1 MSCRRRSGSGA
12 SRTRKSSATD
22 CTRGAVSTILTLH
35 DPQTARGYYAEGL
48 WREDTLYSLL
58 REHARARSAAFA
70 LRDSA
75 QRLSWSELLAW
86 VDSVAEDLHRAGLKR
101 GQRVSVWVPSR
112 AEAIVILLACSRNGY
127 VCNPSMH
134 QNYTTGEVLQLL
146 ARIESA
152 ALVAQSGYG
161 ADAARRD
168 IFAEAAALPGMRR
181 VYCLQP
187 RGKPGPWSGGDA
199 FPPQRL
205 AQPPS
210 IAPDLNPDKVTYLAF
225 TSGTTGT
232 PKGVMH
238 SDNTLLANGR
248 AMVRDWGHDA
258 NSVLLSLSPTSHHIA
273 NVGLAQAL
281 VAGFEMV
288 LNDLPQGKGVT
299 DWIAETGAT
308 YVMGVPTHA
317 IDTLAQMR
325 RRGLDALG
333 RVKTFYM
340 AGATI
345 PRELA
350 ASFLALGIKPQNVYG
365 MTENG
370 SHQYTLPSDDAD
382 TIVSTC
388 GRACS
393 GYEIKLWRQDDADV
407 EVGPGEIGEI
417 GGRGALLTLGYF
429 GNQSATE
436 ASFNAHGWFMSGDLG
451 RFDAN
456 GNLEVVGRKKDLIIR
471 GGHNIYPAHIEDLA
485 HRHPGVSKAVAFPVA
500 DERLGERVCLA
511 IIPRAEPAPSA
522 DEMLTHLDAA
532 GLSKYDM
539 PEYYLVMTEFPT
551 TASGKTLKRELVAW
565 ARESR
570 IQPTPCRLG
579 GANKAA

>member
-1 MSCRRRSGSGA
+1 
-12 SRTRKSSATD
+12 
-22 CTRGAVSTILTLH
+22 VSTILTLH
-35 DPQTARGYYAEGL
+35 DPQTARAYYAEGL
-48 WREDTLYSLL
+48 WQQHTLYSLL
-58 REHARARSAAFA
+58 RDHAAARPAAYA
-70 LRDSA
+70 LRDA
-75 QRLSWSELLAW
+75 THRLSWSALLAW
-86 VDSVAEDLHRAGLKR
+86 VDGAAEDLHLAGVR
-101 GQRVSVWVPSR
+101 PGQRVSMWIPSR
-112 AEAIVILLACSRNGY
+112 VESVVTLLACSRNGY

-134 QNYTTGEVLQLL
+134 QNYTTGEVLELMK
-146 ARIESA
+146 RIECA

-181 VYCLQP
+181 VYRVAP
-187 RGKPGPWSGGDA
+187 RGESVPESGTA
-199 FPPQRL
+199 FPPQRP

-210 IAPDLNPDKVTYLAF
+210 LAPDMNPDKVTYLAF

-248 AMVRDWGHDA
+248 AMVRDWKHDA
-258 NSVLLSLSPTSHHIA
+258 DTVLLSLSPTSHHIA
-273 NVGLAQAL
+273 TVGLAQAL

-288 LNDLPQGKGVT
+288 LNDLPRGT
-299 DWIAETGAT
+299 DVIDRLIETGTT

-317 IDTLAQMR
+317 IDALAQMR
-325 RRGLDALG
+325 RRGSNALA
-333 RVKTFYM
+333 RVKVFYM

-345 PRELA
+345 PSDLA
-350 ASFLALGIKPQNVYG
+350 ASFLAIGVTPQNVYG

-370 SHQYTLPSDDAD
+370 SHQYTLPEDAAE
-382 TIVSTC
+382 TIVATC

-393 GYEIKLWRQDDADV
+393 GYEIRLWRQDDPDA
-407 EVGPGEIGEI
+407 EVAAGEIGEI

-451 RFDAN
+451 RIDAH
-456 GNLEVVGRKKDLIIR
+456 GNLQVVGRKKDLIIR

-485 HRHPGVSKAVAFPVA
+485 HRHAGVSKAVAFPIA
-500 DERLGERVCLA
+500 DARLGERVCLA
-511 IIPRAEPAPSA
+511 IIPRTPPGPSA
-522 DEMLTHLDAA
+522 QEMLAHLDAA

-539 PEYYLVMTEFPT
+539 PEYYLVMTEFPM

-565 ARESR
+565 AKESR
-570 IQPTPCRLG
+570 ILPTPCRFG
-579 GANKAA
+579 GASNPA

>member
-1 MSCRRRSGSGA
+1 
-12 SRTRKSSATD
+12 
-22 CTRGAVSTILTLH
+22 VSTILTLH
-35 DPQTARGYYAEGL
+35 DPHTARAYYAEGL
-48 WREDTLYSLL
+48 WQQHTLYSLL
-58 REHARARSAAFA
+58 RDHAAARPAAYA
-70 LRDSA
+70 LRDA
-75 QRLSWSELLAW
+75 VRRLTWSELLAW
-86 VDSVAEDLHRAGLKR
+86 VDSVAEDLHLAGVKR
-101 GQRVSVWVPSR
+101 GQRVSVWVPSS
-112 AEAIVILLACSRNGY
+112 AEAIVTLLACSRNGY

-134 QNYTTGEVLQLL
+134 QNYTTGEVLELL

-168 IFAEAAALPGMRR
+168 VFAEAAALPGMRR
-181 VYCLQP
+181 VYRLEP
-187 RGKPGPWSGGDA
+187 RAQAAAGSGGDA
-199 FPPQRL
+199 FPPQRP

-210 IAPDLNPDKVTYLAF
+210 LKPDLNPDKVAYLAF

-258 NSVLLSLSPTSHHIA
+258 GTVLLSLSPTSHHIA

-288 LNDLPQGKGVT
+288 LNDLPRGT
-299 DWIAETGAT
+299 DVIDRLIDSGAT

-325 RRGLDALG
+325 RRGLNALG
-333 RVKTFYM
+333 RVKVFYM
-340 AGATI
+340 AGSTI
-345 PRELA
+345 PSDLA
-350 ASFLALGIKPQNVYG
+350 ASFLAIGITPQNVYG

-370 SHQYTLPSDDAD
+370 SHQYTLPGDDAD

-393 GYEIKLWRQDDADV
+393 GYEIRLWRSDDADV
-407 EVGPGEIGEI
+407 EVAPGEIGEI

-429 GNQSATE
+429 GNQHATE
-436 ASFNAHGWFMSGDLG
+436 TSFNAHGWFMSGDLG
-451 RFDAN
+451 RFDER
-456 GNLEVVGRKKDLIIR
+456 GNLQVVGRMKDLIIR
-471 GGHNIYPAHIEDLA
+471 GGHNIYPARIEDLA
-485 HRHPGVSKAVAFPVA
+485 HRHAGVSKAVAFPVA

-511 IIPRAEPAPSA
+511 IIPRTPPGPDAQ
-522 DEMLTHLDAA
+522 EMLAHLDAA

-539 PEYYLVMTEFPT
+539 PEYYLVMTEFPM

-570 IQPTPCRLG
+570 IQPTPCRFG
-579 GANKAA
+579 GADKPA

>member
-1 MSCRRRSGSGA
+1 MG
-12 SRTRKSSATD
+12 
-22 CTRGAVSTILTLH
+22 TILTLH
-35 DPQTARGYYAEGL
+35 DPQTARAYYAEGL

-58 REHARARSAAFA
+58 RDHARARPAAYA

-75 QRLSWSELLAW
+75 HRLNWSDLLAW
-86 VDSVAEDLHRAGLKR
+86 VDSVAEDLHLAGVKR
-101 GQRVSVWVPSR
+101 GQRVSVWIPSR
-112 AEAIVILLACSRNGY
+112 VEAIVVLLACSRNGY

-146 ARIESA
+146 ERIGCA
-152 ALVAQSGYG
+152 ALLAQPGYG

-168 IFAEAAALPGMRR
+168 IFAEAPALAGMCR
-181 VYCLQP
+181 VYRLQP
-187 RGKPGPWSGGDA
+187 RGKAAPDSGGHA
-199 FPPQRL
+199 FPPQRP
-205 AQPPS
+205 ARPPS
-210 IAPDLNPDKVTYLAF
+210 LAPDLNPDKVAYLAF

-238 SDNTLLANGR
+238 SDNTLLANAR

-258 NSVLLSLSPTSHHIA
+258 DSVLLSLSPASHHIA

-288 LNDLPQGKGVT
+288 LNDLPPGADVI
-299 DWIAETGAT
+299 DWISETGAT

-345 PRELA
+345 PRDLA
-350 ASFLALGIKPQNVYG
+350 ASFLAIGIKPQNVYG

-370 SHQYTLPSDDAD
+370 SHQYTLPGDDTD

-393 GYEIKLWRQDDADV
+393 GYEIKLWRQDDVDV
-407 EVGPGEIGEI
+407 EAGAGEIGEI

-451 RFDAN
+451 RFDER
-456 GNLEVVGRKKDLIIR
+456 GNLQVVGRKKDLIIR

-485 HRHPGVSKAVAFPVA
+485 HRHPGVSKAVAFAVA
-500 DERLGERVCLA
+500 DARLGERVCLA
-511 IIPRAEPAPSA
+511 IIPRTAPGPDA
-522 DEMLTHLDAA
+522 QAMLVHLDAA
-532 GLSKYDM
+532 GLSRYDM
-539 PEYYLVMTEFPT
+539 PEYYLVMTEFPM

-565 ARESR
+565 AREGS
-570 IQPTPCRLG
+570 IQPIACRFG
-579 GANKAA
+579 GADKPA

>member
-1 MSCRRRSGSGA
+1 M
-12 SRTRKSSATD
+12 
-22 CTRGAVSTILTLH
+22 STILTLH
-35 DPQTARGYYAEGL
+35 DPQTARDYYAEDL
-48 WREDTLYSLL
+48 WQQDTLYS
-58 REHARARSAAFA
+58 RARGHAAARPAAFA
-70 LRDSA
+70 LRDA
-75 QRLSWSELLAW
+75 AHRLNWSELLAW
-86 VDSVAEDLHRAGLKR
+86 VDSVAEDLHLSGVKR

-112 AEAIVILLACSRNGY
+112 VEAIVILLACSRNGY
-127 VCNPSMH
+127 ICNPSMH
-134 QNYTTGEVLQLL
+134 QNYTTGEVLELL
-146 ARIESA
+146 ARIECA
-152 ALVAQSGYG
+152 ALLAQSGYG

-168 IFAEAAALPGMRR
+168 IFAEAAALAGMCR
-181 VYCLQP
+181 VYRLQP
-187 RGKPGPWSGGDA
+187 RGKPASASDSHA

-205 AQPPS
+205 AQAPS
-210 IAPDLNPDKVTYLAF
+210 LVPDLNPDKVTYLAF
-225 TSGTTGT
+225 TSGTTGA

-248 AMVRDWGHDA
+248 AMVRDWNHDA
-258 NSVLLSLSPTSHHIA
+258 DTVLLSLSPASHHIA

-288 LNDLPQGKGVT
+288 LNDLPPGMDVI
-299 DWIAETGAT
+299 DWIGETGAT

-325 RRGLDALG
+325 RRGHDALA
-333 RVKTFYM
+333 RVRVFYM

-345 PRELA
+345 PSDLA
-350 ASFLALGIKPQNVYG
+350 ASFLAIGVKPQNVYG

-370 SHQYTLPSDDAD
+370 SHQYTLPDDDAE
-382 TIVSTC
+382 TIVATC
-388 GRACS
+388 GRACR
-393 GYEIKLWRQDDADV
+393 GYEIRLWRQDDPGV
-407 EVGPGEIGEI
+407 EVAAGEIGEI

-451 RFDAN
+451 RFDER
-456 GNLEVVGRKKDLIIR
+456 GNLQVVGRMKDLIIR
-471 GGHNIYPAHIEDLA
+471 GGHNIYPARVEDLA

-500 DERLGERVCLA
+500 DARLGERVCLA
-511 IIPRAEPAPSA
+511 IIPRTPPGPGAE
-522 DEMLTHLDAA
+522 EMLAHLDAA

-539 PEYYLVMTEFPT
+539 PEYYLVMTEFPM

-570 IQPTPCRLG
+570 IQPSPCRLG
-579 GANKAA
+579 GDHKPA